1 MTGWRDLSSTEAAVP
16 AALLASPWGTH
27 APGALQGLLIG
38 LARRTFLHRGKA
50 RELMTR
56 LIVALGSPLDISFRG
71 CRFRIEGRNNLMDA
85 GLLLNPAYNG
95 REIGFLAEACAPGG
109 VFVDIGANIGLYSLP
124 LARAVGP
131 QGRVLAID
139 AGKGVLARLE
149 FNARA
154 SGLSQVEALN
164 LAVGGRE
171 GAVELQIRRDDL
183 AIVSVRESADGTVR
197 MRPLLAI
204 LQDAAIGRID
214 ALKIDIEGHED
225 AALVPFLAGAPEA
238 LLPRRIVIEFAD
250 IGGEDYPGCRRGLSA
265 RGYRLVGRTRNN
277 SLYARA

>member
-1 MTGWRDLSSTEAAVP
+1 MTGWRELSGTEAAVP
-16 AALLASPWGTH
+16 AALLEAPWGTH
-27 APGALQGLLIG
+27 APGVAQRLLIG
-38 LARRTFLHRGKA
+38 LARHTFLRRGKA
-50 RELMTR
+50 REVMTR
-56 LIVALGSPLDISFRG
+56 LIAALGSPIDIAFRG

-95 REIGFLAEACAPGG
+95 REIGFLAEACGPDG

-131 QGRVLAID
+131 HGRVLAID
-139 AGKGVLARLE
+139 ASEGVLARLE

-154 SGLSQVEALN
+154 SGLAPVEALN
-164 LAVGGRE
+164 LAVGGHE
-171 GAVELQIRRDDL
+171 GAVDLQIRRDDL
-183 AIVSVRESADGTVR
+183 AIVSVRESAGGAVR

-204 LQDAAIGRID
+204 LRDAGIERID

-225 AALVPFLAGAPEA
+225 EALVPFLAGAPEA
-238 LLPRRIVIEFAD
+238 LLPRRIVVEFAD
-250 IGGEDYPGCRRGLSA
+250 IGGEDYPGCRRELSA